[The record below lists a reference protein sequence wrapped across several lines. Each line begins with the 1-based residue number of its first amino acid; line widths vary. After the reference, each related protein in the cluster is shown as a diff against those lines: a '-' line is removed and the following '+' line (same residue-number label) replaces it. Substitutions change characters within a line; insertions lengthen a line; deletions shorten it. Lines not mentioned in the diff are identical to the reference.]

1 MRPNISG
8 WGNVQLSVG
17 WSVRLPIGWL
27 VCQSIRLSVTY
38 SLNSSKF
45 DILPIFTKRNWTS
58 KINGVHI
65 RPNNCYST
73 TWQPQYHS
81 DHNKTTKKR
90 RRIFVRQNL
99 FFYLLFHNKT
109 NAETQRRQLTSL
121 TSLPVRPCLYEFRE
135 RHYPHLRPIDRLIG
149 PKM

>member
-81 DHNKTTKKR
+81 DHNKTTMKK
-90 RRIFVRQNL
+90 RRIFVCKNL
-99 FFYLLFHNKT
+99 FFFRFTLNLHNFHYKNRSVCVSWLVCWSEQCASCSNGKF
-109 NAETQRRQLTSL
+109 S
-121 TSLPVRPCLYEFRE
+121 
-135 RHYPHLRPIDRLIG
+135 IDG
-149 PKM
+149 VEK

>member
-65 RPNNCYST
+65 RPNYCYST

-81 DHNKTTKKR
+81 DHNKTTKKM
-90 RRIFVRQNL
+90 RRILVRQNL
-99 FFYLLFHNKT
+99 FLFFRFTLNLHN
-109 NAETQRRQLTSL
+109 
-121 TSLPVRPCLYEFRE
+121 FRSVGWLVCWSDQCASFSNE
-135 RHYPHLRPIDRLIG
+135 IFNTF
-149 PKM
+149 KW